1 MKRYTLL
8 LIGVLL
14 ALVALAGGAAAED
27 SAVVA
32 LSETLAAGDEFPIG
46 PFEGEKGS
54 PAADMDA
61 AGNMIVAWGNNDVF
75 VQRLSPI
82 GAPVGGLILA
92 NTTPSNTTWPT
103 DIATDAA
110 GNFVVIWS
118 TVYPDK
124 EVLGRCYTAD
134 GSPRGPEFAVAAS
147 GYREESAAVEMA
159 PDGAFVVVWTQAQPY
174 PASDQINGRQF
185 SATCAPLG
193 EPFTVNDVDTGDEYY
208 PDIAMDAAGNFL
220 VAWVGLDED
229 QAGVFA
235 RYFDHGG
242 APRGSQFRVN
252 QRQQFSQMDPS
263 VGMDAA
269 GNAVIAFESAVAR
282 IGWDYNYDVLARR
295 YAADGTPVG
304 DVFNPRGATPHV
316 EYLPEVVMAPTG
328 RFAIMWTTTF
338 NSLFQRDV
346 WLRTYEANGVP
357 VGPARPVVIAEW
369 DNSPAILAAGSGDTF
384 LAAWVT
390 YLVEGQPITGRLF
403 NFGEVVEPQVFTP
416 TQDTYVMQQRPNATN
431 GARPMLQVK
440 NARNAP
446 TDIHAYL
453 KFNVSGLSGT
463 VESAT
468 LRLQV
473 KKPGLDGGTVF
484 AVSPFYAGTTTPWL
498 ETGLTWN
505 NAPPFESEYLS
516 LDEWSGAVSRR
527 QWVELDVTGAVRAAL
542 EGDGQVS
549 LLITNNSTKPVNF
562 GSSESP
568 QSPQLVIITK

>member
-1 MKRYTLL
+1 MKRYTWL

-14 ALVALAGGAAAED
+14 ALTALVGGAGAAED
-27 SAVVA
+27 SAVPA
-32 LSETLAAGDEFPIG
+32 QSETVTAGGEFPIG
-46 PFEGEKGS
+46 PFEGDKGS
-54 PAADMDA
+54 PSAEMDA
-61 AGNMIVAWGNNDVF
+61 GGNMIVAWGYDDVF
-75 VQRLSPI
+75 FQRLSPT
-82 GAPVGGLILA
+82 GAPLGIPIQV
-92 NTTPSNTTWPT
+92 NTTSSDIVWPT
-103 DIATDAA
+103 DIAADAA

-118 TVYPDK
+118 NVYPDK
-124 EVLGRCYTAD
+124 EVRGRCYAAD
-134 GSPRGPEFAVAAS
+134 GSPRSPEFAVAAG

-174 PASDQINGRQF
+174 PASDQINGRRF
-185 SATCAPLG
+185 SAACAPLG
-193 EPFTVNDVDTGDEYY
+193 EPFLFNDIDTGDEYY

-220 VAWVGLDED
+220 VAWVGVDED
-229 QAGVFA
+229 GQGVFA

-242 APRGSQFRVN
+242 APRGGQFRVN
-252 QRQQFSQMDPS
+252 QRQQFSQLSPS

-282 IGWDYNYDVLARR
+282 IGSDYNWDVLARR

-304 DVFNPRGATPHV
+304 DVFNPRGPNPHV
-316 EYLPEVVMAPTG
+316 EYSPEVVVAPTG
-328 RFAIMWTTTF
+328 RFAITWTTTF

-369 DNSPAILAAGSGDTF
+369 YNSPAILAAGSGDTF

-390 YLVEGQPITGRLF
+390 SLVGGEPLTGRLF
-403 NFGEVVEPQVFTP
+403 NFGEVVAPQVLIP
-416 TQDTYVMQQRPNATN
+416 THDTYVMEQRPNATY
-431 GARPMLQVK
+431 GARPVLQVK

-446 TDIHAYL
+446 TDVHAYL
-453 KFNVSGLSGT
+453 KFDVSGLSGA
-463 VESAT
+463 VDSAT

-473 KKPGLDGGTVF
+473 KKAGLDGGLAY
-484 AVSPFYAGTTTPWL
+484 AVSPFYQGTTTPWL

-505 NAPPFESEYLS
+505 NAPPVESFYPQ
-516 LDEWSGAVSRR
+516 DEWPGRVSRR

-542 EGDGQVS
+542 AGDGQVS
-549 LLITNNSTKPVNF
+549 LVITNNSTKPVSF

-568 QSPQLVIITK
+568 QSPQLVIIMK